1 MAFGDPINL
10 RLSAAAEAEYTA
22 EAARRTIPLRTLLR
36 ERLEAGASTL
46 AELRELRDEL
56 LDLRQVRDELLAL
69 RRAVEAL
76 PSSSG
81 PDGAQPPSDPLMVA
95 LQLESL
101 LLLRAL
107 AGRDKVSSAQAE
119 MRRRGLEPLA

>member
-36 ERLEAGASTL
+36 DRLEAGAVTL

-56 LDLRQVRDELLAL
+56 MALRQLRAEFSEL
-69 RRAVEAL
+69 RQAVEAL
-76 PSSSG
+76 PASTG
-81 PDGAQPPSDPLMVA
+81 HEGAQPPSDPLLVA

-107 AGRDKVSSAQAE
+107 AGREKVASAQAE